1 MRRCCHRPSRGWRA
15 QRTSSRSPG
24 HHCACAKLQ
33 RPLSRPITD
42 QLRPLQR
49 QAPRGGPRVTCSA
62 SLTTWPGRLS
72 RERGSR
78 CAASP
83 PPIEARGLAAGMTD
97 SQKGSLPRQPGCR
110 LRRRSR
116 AELTDLG
123 RDRRPGVLPVVPDDP
138 VADRRVSV
146 LTLSL
151 QRPGSLESCEICRLA
166 AHPRGAPP
174 GHRLR
179 MWNAIPA
186 ISRLDATEMASMPR
200 RGWPPADQ
208 RPAADQNQLPAR
220 GGGKTWPPR
229 TPRPGPGRGPPPMLP
244 GPAPGPAQYAAVS
257 GLTTVTAVS
266 AA

>member
-1 MRRCCHRPSRGWRA
+1 MAGPA
-15 QRTSSRSPG
+15 EPG
-24 HHCACAKLQ
+24 
-33 RPLSRPITD
+33 
-42 QLRPLQR
+42 
-49 QAPRGGPRVTCSA
+49 
-62 SLTTWPGRLS
+62 TWLALCGV
-72 RERGSR
+72 
-78 CAASP
+78 AAA
-83 PPIEARGLAAGMTD
+83 IEARGLSGGMTD
-97 SQKGSLPRQPGCR
+97 RHKGSLPRQPGCR

-179 MWNAIPA
+179 MWNAIQA

-200 RGWPPADQ
+200 RRLAT
-208 RPAADQNQLPAR
+208 RRSA
-220 GGGKTWPPR
+220 PR
-229 TPRPGPGRGPPPMLP
+229 R
-244 GPAPGPAQYAAVS
+244 
-257 GLTTVTAVS
+257 
-266 AA
+266 